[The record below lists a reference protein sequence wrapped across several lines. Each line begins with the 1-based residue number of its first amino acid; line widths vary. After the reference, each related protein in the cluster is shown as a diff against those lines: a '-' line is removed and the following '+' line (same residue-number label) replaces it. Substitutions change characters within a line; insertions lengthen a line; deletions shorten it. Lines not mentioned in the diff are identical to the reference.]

1 MPVNQSEHRSGRTL
15 GRELALVLALKFA
28 ALALLWFAF
37 FRAPAPV
44 DPQHLVATHPPQAS
58 ESTP

>member
-1 MPVNQSEHRSGRTL
+1 MSVNHAKHSPGRTL
-15 GRELALVLALKFA
+15 GREIALVLALKVA

-37 FRAPAPV
+37 FSAPV
-44 DPQHLVATHPPQAS
+44 STDPQHLVAAHPPHAS

>member
-1 MPVNQSEHRSGRTL
+1 MTVNRSEHRSGRTL

-28 ALALLWFAF
+28 VLALLWFAF
-37 FRAPAPV
+37 FRAPAPA
-44 DPQHLVATHPPQAS
+44 DPQRLFAASPPHAS

>member
-1 MPVNQSEHRSGRTL
+1 VSHAEHRPGRTL
-15 GRELALVLALKFA
+15 GRELAIVLALKFA

-37 FRAPAPV
+37 FRAPVPA
-44 DPQHLVATHPPQAS
+44 DPQQLVAARPPQAS

>member
-1 MPVNQSEHRSGRTL
+1 VKRASHSPGRTL
-15 GRELALVLALKFA
+15 GREIALVLALKIA

-37 FRAPAPV
+37 FRAPVSA
-44 DPQHLVATHPPQAS
+44 DPQRLVPSHPPQAS

>member
-1 MPVNQSEHRSGRTL
+1 MNRTRHKSGRTL
-15 GRELALVLALKFA
+15 GREITLVLVLKLA

-37 FRAPAPV
+37 FRAPVSA
-44 DPQHLVATHPPQAS
+44 DPQQLFAAHPPQAS

>member
-1 MPVNQSEHRSGRTL
+1 VNRTRHKSGRTL
-15 GRELALVLALKFA
+15 GREITLVLVLKLA

-37 FRAPAPV
+37 FRAPVSA
-44 DPQHLVATHPPQAS
+44 DPQQLFAAHPPQAS

>member
-1 MPVNQSEHRSGRTL
+1 VNHPKHRPGRTL
-15 GRELALVLALKFA
+15 GREIALVLALKLV

-37 FRAPAPV
+37 FRAPVSA
-44 DPQHLVATHPPQAS
+44 DPQQLFAAHPPQAS

>member
-1 MPVNQSEHRSGRTL
+1 VNRPKHRSGRTL
-15 GRELALVLALKFA
+15 GREIALVLALKFA

-37 FRAPAPV
+37 FRAPVPA
-44 DPQHLVATHPPQAS
+44 DPQQLFEAHPPQAS